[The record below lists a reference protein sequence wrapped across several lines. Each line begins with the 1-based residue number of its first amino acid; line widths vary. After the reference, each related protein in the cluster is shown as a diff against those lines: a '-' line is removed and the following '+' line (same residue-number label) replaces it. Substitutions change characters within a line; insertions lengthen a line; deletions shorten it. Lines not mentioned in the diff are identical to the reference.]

1 VGLIG
6 KRGMALAAVA
16 LSGAIFAT
24 AAAAMTHDEYV
35 AQVNPI
41 CKRAAPALKRIPS
54 RIRHTGN
61 PFIDS
66 LEEAILYGK
75 LLGKTL
81 NKIERIPPAPG
92 DEAAVAAWIGEG
104 RNVTRSIKAEFRA
117 FLHGK
122 PKRVKVMI
130 KRIVVSQRR
139 ASADAAAL
147 GLTACS
153 RTRTQGAS

>member
-1 VGLIG
+1 MAKGGVGIVLG
-6 KRGMALAAVA
+6 VA
-16 LSGAIFAT
+16 LVVVLASTAF
-24 AAAAMTHDEYV
+24 AAATHDEYV
-35 AQVNPI
+35 SQVNPI
-41 CKRAAPALKRIPS
+41 CKRAAPGLKRIPS

-66 LEEAILYGK
+66 LEESILYGK
-75 LLGKTL
+75 LLGKAL

-92 DEAAVAAWIGEG
+92 DEALVAAWIGEG
-104 RNVTRSIKAEFRA
+104 RSVTRYIKAEFRA

-130 KRIVVSQRR
+130 KRIVVHQRR
-139 ASADAAAL
+139 AASYAAAL

-153 RTRTQGAS
+153 RTRAQGVS